1 MNRSPDPEA
10 GLTLV
15 ELLVSVVILGFLGT
29 ALATALFVGIR
40 TTTQNQTSLDQSN
53 SEQILANYLVKDV
66 AAACSPSIAGGPTCT
81 RNPNPSIT
89 AGTACGTAVEF
100 AMDILTSATGTSADT
115 TVGYALQS
123 NQLRR
128 VSCPFGGSSATS
140 SVVIAR
146 TITSITPSAP
156 TTGPCANQFKVD
168 VTAAGS
174 TTGVTFGPYPYVL
187 CAHRRA
193 G

>member
-1 MNRSPDPEA
+1 MKRSPHPEA

-29 ALATALFVGIR
+29 VLAMALFVGIR

-53 SEQILANYLVKDV
+53 SEQLLANYLVKDV
-66 AAACSPSIAGGPTCT
+66 AAACNPTIVDGPTCT

-89 AGTACGTAVEF
+89 AGTACGTAVVF
-100 AMDILTSATGTSADT
+100 AMDILKNPTGTSADT
-115 TVGYALQS
+115 TVGYTLQS

-128 VSCPFGGSSATS
+128 VSCPVGASSASS
-140 SVVIAR
+140 SVTIAR
-146 TITSITPSAP
+146 TITSITPSVP
-156 TTGPCANQFKVD
+156 STGPCANQFRVD

-187 CAHRRA
+187 CTHRRA

>member
-1 MNRSPDPEA
+1 MKRPPRPEA
-10 GLTLV
+10 GLTLI
-15 ELLVSVVILGFLGT
+15 ELLVSVVILGFIGSV
-29 ALATALFVGIR
+29 LATALFIGIR

-53 SEQILANYLVKDV
+53 SEQLLANYLVRDV
-66 AAACSPSIAGGPTCT
+66 AAACSPTIVGGPTCT

-89 AGTACGTAVEF
+89 AGTACGTAVVF
-100 AMDILTSATGTSADT
+100 AMDILTNATGTSADT

-128 VSCPFGGSSATS
+128 VSCPLGSSSASS
-140 SVVIAR
+140 SVTIAR

-156 TTGPCANQFKVD
+156 TTGACANQFKVD
-168 VTAAGS
+168 VTAAGT
-174 TTGVTFGPYPYVL
+174 TTGATYAPYPYVL
-187 CAHRRA
+187 CAHRRT